1 MGVLSAQALA
11 GIAAYKYKPGQYTWL
26 DLQLNHY
33 WNFMVELLP
42 LSMAPNLVT
51 LTGTVIMTVTTGS
64 LLAMCPQFTT
74 AAPAWAYIVCGLGL
88 FVYQTLDA
96 IDGKQ
101 ARRTNSSSPLGQLFD
116 HGCDALSTL
125 VNMLSAVAALELGPS
140 YSAYATICT
149 VSVAFYLAQ
158 WEEYHTG
165 TMSCGNGYF
174 GVTEGQLVLVFVHL
188 WTAAVGGAFWHQPA
202 PYLPYTFAEVLVC
215 SLVLSNVILAYTNV
229 SNVFRAPAHQ
239 LEGEE
244 LGNKQV
250 SKAIALAQLF
260 PPFAV
265 TLAGYLLIAAY
276 KAQYDAY
283 PLLFLV
289 PIGLSFVM
297 FSSRMIVSHMCKV
310 PFTPQFRILMPLI
323 ALLLATYYK
332 VEFFADVHPLAALV
346 GYCSIVVFI
355 YFHYM
360 LSVVFEI
367 CAHLKIPLLT
377 LPAKAATKAD

>member
-1 MGVLSAQALA
+1 MGILSKQALE

-42 LSMAPNLVT
+42 LWMAPNLVT
-51 LTGTVIMTVTTGS
+51 LTGTIIMAVTTGS
-64 LLAMCPQFTT
+64 LLAICPQFIG

-101 ARRTNSSSPLGQLFD
+101 ARRTGSSSPLGQLFD

-125 VNMLSAVAALELGPS
+125 INMLSAVAALELGPS
-140 YSAYATICT
+140 YAAYATICT
-149 VSVAFYLAQ
+149 VSVTFYLAQ

-188 WTAAVGGAFWHQPA
+188 LTAAVGGDFWRLEV
-202 PYLPYTFAEVLVC
+202 PYTPYTFAEVLVV
-215 SLVLSNVILAYTNV
+215 SLVLSNIILSYTNIT
-229 SNVFRAPAHQ
+229 NVFYAPADHLQ
-239 LEGEE
+239 GEE

-250 SKAIALAQLF
+250 SKAVALAQLF

-276 KAQYDAY
+276 RPQYDAY

-310 PFTPQFRILMPLI
+310 PFTPQFRILFPLV
-323 ALLLATYYK
+323 ALLAATYSQ
-332 VEFFADVHPLAALV
+332 VEAFAAVPPLVALT
-346 GYCSIVVFI
+346 GYCGIVLFI

-367 CAHLKIPLLT
+367 CAHLQIPLLT
-377 LPAKAATKAD
+377 LPAKATKAE